1 MASDKS
7 PSEDPRL
14 VFNLPGTWFPVAIT
28 DEGASEQ
35 DVERMVQGIVGPA
48 DDAAVLRRQMHD
60 QVVDACAAAAE
71 GGAVAMYFG
80 KELEKD
86 APFPVNI
93 TVYQPPG
100 LRMSPAI
107 GTESDEVFGILRMG
121 FDDADDT
128 FVDVEGGNYRA
139 LRRLLIEKDDSFQIE
154 VPEEETPEEAALRA
168 EAEKLSIR
176 ADARRLL
183 GARARHEADR
193 DRLLRNADGHD
204 QEPHARAL
212 RSAHRSV
219 LLRSGSADEVDPSPR
234 PQLRPRRRPQTNPK
248 KQPPTN
254 SHPGTADD
262 ALSAVGRASWS
273 LEGFSRCRDEA
284 NNREPLPDHNYHP
297 TRRNTS

>member
-1 MASDKS
+1 MTSDNNTRD
-7 PSEDPRL
+7 EPRL
-14 VFNLPGTWFPVAIT
+14 IFTLPGTWYPVAIT

-60 QVVDACAAAAE
+60 QVVDACADAME

-100 LRMSPAI
+100 LRMSPAV

-121 FDDADDT
+121 FEDADDA

-139 LRRLLIEKDDSFQIE
+139 LRRVLIEKDDSFQIE

-168 EAEKLSIR
+168 EAEKLQFERMRVDYWAHVPDTKQIVIVSFATQMAMIKHLMLELF
-176 ADARRLL
+176 DLL
-183 GARARHEADR
+183 IAASYFVSD
-193 DRLLRNADGHD
+193 
-204 QEPHARAL
+204 
-212 RSAHRSV
+212 
-219 LLRSGSADEVDPSPR
+219 SADEVESESEDTAETTSEA
-234 PQLRPRRRPQTNPK
+234 TNEPEEA
-248 KQPPTN
+248 
-254 SHPGTADD
+254 TAD
-262 ALSAVGRASWS
+262 
-273 LEGFSRCRDEA
+273 
-284 NNREPLPDHNYHP
+284 
-297 TRRNTS
+297 

>member
-35 DVERMVQGIVGPA
+35 DVERMVQDIVGPA

-168 EAEKLSIR
+168 EAEKLQFERMRVDYWAHVPDTKQIVIVSFVTQMAMIKNLMLELF
-176 ADARRLL
+176 DLL
-183 GARARHEADR
+183 IAA
-193 DRLLRNADGHD
+193 
-204 QEPHARAL
+204 
-212 RSAHRSV
+212 SYFV
-219 LLRSGSADEVDPSPR
+219 SGSADEVESESEATAETTSEA
-234 PQLRPRRRPQTNPK
+234 TNEPEEA
-248 KQPPTN
+248 
-254 SHPGTADD
+254 TAD
-262 ALSAVGRASWS
+262 
-273 LEGFSRCRDEA
+273 
-284 NNREPLPDHNYHP
+284 
-297 TRRNTS
+297 

>member
-1 MASDKS
+1 MTSDNNLGD
-7 PSEDPRL
+7 DPRL

-28 DEGASEQ
+28 DDGAVEQ
-35 DVERMVQGIVGPA
+35 DVERLVLGIVGPA
-48 DDAAVLRRQMHD
+48 DNAAVLRRQMHD

-168 EAEKLSIR
+168 EAEKLQFER
-176 ADARRLL
+176 MRVDYW
-183 GARARHEADR
+183 
-193 DRLLRNADGHD
+193 
-204 QEPHARAL
+204 
-212 RSAHRSV
+212 AHVPDTKQIVIVSFATQMAMIKHLMLELFDLFIAASYFV
-219 LLRSGSADEVDPSPR
+219 SDSADEVESESEATAETTSEA
-234 PQLRPRRRPQTNPK
+234 TNEPEEA
-248 KQPPTN
+248 
-254 SHPGTADD
+254 TAD
-262 ALSAVGRASWS
+262 
-273 LEGFSRCRDEA
+273 
-284 NNREPLPDHNYHP
+284 
-297 TRRNTS
+297 

>member
-28 DEGASEQ
+28 DDGAVEQ
-35 DVERMVQGIVGPA
+35 DVERLVQGIVGPA

-60 QVVDACAAAAE
+60 QVVDACAEAAE

-121 FDDADDT
+121 FDDADDA
-128 FVDVEGGNYRA
+128 FVDVEGGNYHA

-154 VPEEETPEEAALRA
+154 APEEETPEEAALRA
-168 EAEKLSIR
+168 EAEKLDLERMRVDYWAHVPGTKQIVIVSFATQMAMIKHLMLELF
-176 ADARRLL
+176 DLL
-183 GARARHEADR
+183 IAASYFVSD
-193 DRLLRNADGHD
+193 
-204 QEPHARAL
+204 
-212 RSAHRSV
+212 
-219 LLRSGSADEVDPSPR
+219 SADEVESESEATAETTSEA
-234 PQLRPRRRPQTNPK
+234 TNEPEEA
-248 KQPPTN
+248 
-254 SHPGTADD
+254 TAD
-262 ALSAVGRASWS
+262 
-273 LEGFSRCRDEA
+273 
-284 NNREPLPDHNYHP
+284 
-297 TRRNTS
+297 

>member
-1 MASDKS
+1 MTSDNNTRD
-7 PSEDPRL
+7 EPRL
-14 VFNLPGTWFPVAIT
+14 IFTLPGTWYPVAIT

-60 QVVDACAAAAE
+60 QVVDACAEAME

-107 GTESDEVFGILRMG
+107 GTESEEVFGILRMG
-121 FDDADDT
+121 FDDADDA

-139 LRRLLIEKDDSFQIE
+139 LRRVLIEKDDSFQIE

-168 EAEKLSIR
+168 EAEKLQFERMRVDYWAHVPDTKQIVIVSFATQMAMIKYLMLELF
-176 ADARRLL
+176 DLL
-183 GARARHEADR
+183 IAA
-193 DRLLRNADGHD
+193 
-204 QEPHARAL
+204 
-212 RSAHRSV
+212 SYFV
-219 LLRSGSADEVDPSPR
+219 SGSADEAESESEATAETTSEDTAEPEEA
-234 PQLRPRRRPQTNPK
+234 
-248 KQPPTN
+248 
-254 SHPGTADD
+254 TAD
-262 ALSAVGRASWS
+262 
-273 LEGFSRCRDEA
+273 
-284 NNREPLPDHNYHP
+284 
-297 TRRNTS
+297 

>member
-1 MASDKS
+1 MASDNNLG
-7 PSEDPRL
+7 DTPRL

-28 DEGASEQ
+28 DDGAVEQ
-35 DVERMVQGIVGPA
+35 DVERLVLGIVGPA

-60 QVVDACAAAAE
+60 QVVDACAAAME

-121 FDDADDT
+121 FDDADDA

-139 LRRLLIEKDDSFQIE
+139 LRRALIEKDDSFQIE

-168 EAEKLSIR
+168 EAEKLDLER
-176 ADARRLL
+176 MRVDYW
-183 GARARHEADR
+183 
-193 DRLLRNADGHD
+193 
-204 QEPHARAL
+204 
-212 RSAHRSV
+212 AHM
-219 LLRSGSADEVDPSPR
+219 
-234 PQLRPRRRPQTNPK
+234 
-248 KQPPTN
+248 
-254 SHPGTADD
+254 PGTKQIVIVSFATQMAMIKHLMLELFDLLIAASYFVSDSANETESEPEATAETTPEDTAEPEEATAD
-262 ALSAVGRASWS
+262 
-273 LEGFSRCRDEA
+273 
-284 NNREPLPDHNYHP
+284 
-297 TRRNTS
+297 

>member
-1 MASDKS
+1 MTSDNNTRD
-7 PSEDPRL
+7 EPRL
-14 VFNLPGTWFPVAIT
+14 IFTLPGTWYPVAIT

-60 QVVDACAAAAE
+60 QVVDACAEAME

-121 FDDADDT
+121 FDDADDA

-154 VPEEETPEEAALRA
+154 EETPEEATLRA
-168 EAEKLSIR
+168 EAEKLDLER
-176 ADARRLL
+176 MRVDYW
-183 GARARHEADR
+183 
-193 DRLLRNADGHD
+193 
-204 QEPHARAL
+204 
-212 RSAHRSV
+212 AHV
-219 LLRSGSADEVDPSPR
+219 
-234 PQLRPRRRPQTNPK
+234 
-248 KQPPTN
+248 
-254 SHPGTADD
+254 PGTKQIVIVSFATQMAMIKHLMLELFDLFIAASRFVTDSTDQDD
-262 ALSAVGRASWS
+262 AGTVT
-273 LEGFSRCRDEA
+273 EA
-284 NNREPLPDHNYHP
+284 ENATAEESP
-297 TRRNTS
+297 S

>member
-168 EAEKLSIR
+168 EAEKLQFERMHVDYWAHVPDTKQIVIVSFVTQMAMIKNLMLELF
-176 ADARRLL
+176 DLL
-183 GARARHEADR
+183 IAA
-193 DRLLRNADGHD
+193 
-204 QEPHARAL
+204 
-212 RSAHRSV
+212 SYFV
-219 LLRSGSADEVDPSPR
+219 SGSADEVESESEATAETTSEA
-234 PQLRPRRRPQTNPK
+234 TNEPEEA
-248 KQPPTN
+248 
-254 SHPGTADD
+254 TAD
-262 ALSAVGRASWS
+262 
-273 LEGFSRCRDEA
+273 
-284 NNREPLPDHNYHP
+284 
-297 TRRNTS
+297 

>member
-1 MASDKS
+1 MTSDNNTRD
-7 PSEDPRL
+7 EPRL
-14 VFNLPGTWFPVAIT
+14 IFTLPGTWFPVAIT

-168 EAEKLSIR
+168 EAEKLQFER
-176 ADARRLL
+176 MRVDYW
-183 GARARHEADR
+183 
-193 DRLLRNADGHD
+193 
-204 QEPHARAL
+204 
-212 RSAHRSV
+212 AHVPDTKQIVIVSFATQMAMIKHLMLELFDLFIAASYFV
-219 LLRSGSADEVDPSPR
+219 SDSADEVESESEATAETTSEA
-234 PQLRPRRRPQTNPK
+234 TNEPEEA
-248 KQPPTN
+248 
-254 SHPGTADD
+254 TAD
-262 ALSAVGRASWS
+262 
-273 LEGFSRCRDEA
+273 
-284 NNREPLPDHNYHP
+284 
-297 TRRNTS
+297 

>member
-1 MASDKS
+1 MTSDNNTRD
-7 PSEDPRL
+7 EPRL
-14 VFNLPGTWFPVAIT
+14 IFTLPGTWYPVAIT

-60 QVVDACAAAAE
+60 QVVDACDAAAE

-168 EAEKLSIR
+168 EAEKLQFERMRVDYWAHVPDTKQIVIVSFVTQMAMIKNLMLELF
-176 ADARRLL
+176 DLL
-183 GARARHEADR
+183 IAASYFVSD
-193 DRLLRNADGHD
+193 
-204 QEPHARAL
+204 
-212 RSAHRSV
+212 
-219 LLRSGSADEVDPSPR
+219 SADEVESESEATAETTSEA
-234 PQLRPRRRPQTNPK
+234 TNEPEEA
-248 KQPPTN
+248 
-254 SHPGTADD
+254 TAD
-262 ALSAVGRASWS
+262 
-273 LEGFSRCRDEA
+273 
-284 NNREPLPDHNYHP
+284 
-297 TRRNTS
+297 

>member
-60 QVVDACAAAAE
+60 QVVDACAEAME

-107 GTESDEVFGILRMG
+107 GTESEEVFGILRMG
-121 FDDADDT
+121 FEDADDE
-128 FVDVEGGNYRA
+128 FVEVEGANFRA
-139 LRRLLIEKDDSFQIE
+139 LRRVLIEKDDSFHVE
-154 VPEEETPEEAALRA
+154 APKDETPEEAALRA
-168 EAEKLSIR
+168 EAEKLDLER
-176 ADARRLL
+176 MRVDYW
-183 GARARHEADR
+183 
-193 DRLLRNADGHD
+193 
-204 QEPHARAL
+204 
-212 RSAHRSV
+212 AHVPGTKQIVIVSFATQMAMIKHLMLELFDLIV
-219 LLRSGSADEVDPSPR
+219 AASHFVTSSADEGTSGPM
-234 PQLRPRRRPQTNPK
+234 TETETE
-248 KQPPTN
+248 PTDTDTT
-254 SHPGTADD
+254 TAT
-262 ALSAVGRASWS
+262 ASATEASS
-273 LEGFSRCRDEA
+273 S
-284 NNREPLPDHNYHP
+284 
-297 TRRNTS
+297 S

>member
-1 MASDKS
+1 MTSDNNTRD
-7 PSEDPRL
+7 EPRL
-14 VFNLPGTWFPVAIT
+14 IFTLPGTWYPVAIT

-60 QVVDACAAAAE
+60 QVVDACAEAME

-121 FDDADDT
+121 FDDADDA

-154 VPEEETPEEAALRA
+154 VPEDETPEEAALRA
-168 EAEKLSIR
+168 EAEKLEFER
-176 ADARRLL
+176 MRVDYW
-183 GARARHEADR
+183 
-193 DRLLRNADGHD
+193 
-204 QEPHARAL
+204 
-212 RSAHRSV
+212 AHVPGTKQIVIVSFMTQMAMIKHLMLELFDLIV
-219 LLRSGSADEVDPSPR
+219 AASHFVTSSADE
-234 PQLRPRRRPQTNPK
+234 
-248 KQPPTN
+248 
-254 SHPGTADD
+254 GTSGPITEAETTDTD
-262 ALSAVGRASWS
+262 TDTEASS
-273 LEGFSRCRDEA
+273 S
-284 NNREPLPDHNYHP
+284 
-297 TRRNTS
+297 S

>member
-168 EAEKLSIR
+168 EAEKLQFERMRVDYWAHVPDTKQIVIVSFVTQMAMIKNLMLELF
-176 ADARRLL
+176 DLL
-183 GARARHEADR
+183 IAA
-193 DRLLRNADGHD
+193 
-204 QEPHARAL
+204 
-212 RSAHRSV
+212 SYFV
-219 LLRSGSADEVDPSPR
+219 SGSADEVESESEATAETTSEA
-234 PQLRPRRRPQTNPK
+234 TNEPEEA
-248 KQPPTN
+248 
-254 SHPGTADD
+254 TAD
-262 ALSAVGRASWS
+262 
-273 LEGFSRCRDEA
+273 
-284 NNREPLPDHNYHP
+284 
-297 TRRNTS
+297 

>member
-1 MASDKS
+1 MASDNNLG
-7 PSEDPRL
+7 DAPRL
-14 VFNLPGTWFPVAIT
+14 VFNLPGTWYPVAIT

-60 QVVDACAAAAE
+60 QVVDACAEAME

-121 FDDADDT
+121 FDDADDA

-139 LRRLLIEKDDSFQIE
+139 LRRVLIEKDDSFQIE

-168 EAEKLSIR
+168 EAEKLQFER
-176 ADARRLL
+176 MRVDYW
-183 GARARHEADR
+183 
-193 DRLLRNADGHD
+193 
-204 QEPHARAL
+204 
-212 RSAHRSV
+212 AHVPDTKQIVIVSFATQMAMIKHLMLELFDLIV
-219 LLRSGSADEVDPSPR
+219 AASHFVTSSADE
-234 PQLRPRRRPQTNPK
+234 
-248 KQPPTN
+248 
-254 SHPGTADD
+254 GTSGPMTEAETTDTTT
-262 ALSAVGRASWS
+262 ATASATEASS
-273 LEGFSRCRDEA
+273 S
-284 NNREPLPDHNYHP
+284 
-297 TRRNTS
+297 S

>member
-1 MASDKS
+1 MASDNNLG
-7 PSEDPRL
+7 DAPRL

-60 QVVDACAAAAE
+60 QVVDACAEAME

-121 FDDADDT
+121 FEDADDE
-128 FVDVEGGNYRA
+128 FVEVEGANFRA
-139 LRRLLIEKDDSFQIE
+139 LRRVLIEKDDSFHVE
-154 VPEEETPEEAALRA
+154 APEDETPEEAALRA
-168 EAEKLSIR
+168 EAEKLQFER
-176 ADARRLL
+176 MRVDYW
-183 GARARHEADR
+183 
-193 DRLLRNADGHD
+193 
-204 QEPHARAL
+204 
-212 RSAHRSV
+212 AHVPDTKQIVIVSFVTQMAMIKHLMLELFDLFIAASRFVTS
-219 LLRSGSADEVDPSPR
+219 SADEGTSGPMTEAETTDTTTATATATEPS
-234 PQLRPRRRPQTNPK
+234 
-248 KQPPTN
+248 
-254 SHPGTADD
+254 S
-262 ALSAVGRASWS
+262 SS
-273 LEGFSRCRDEA
+273 
-284 NNREPLPDHNYHP
+284 
-297 TRRNTS
+297 

>member
-14 VFNLPGTWFPVAIT
+14 VFNLPGTWYPVAIT

-35 DVERMVQGIVGPA
+35 DVERMVHGIVGPA

-60 QVVDACAAAAE
+60 QVVDACAEAME

-121 FDDADDT
+121 FDDADDA

-139 LRRLLIEKDDSFQIE
+139 LRRVLIEKDDSFQIE

-168 EAEKLSIR
+168 EAEKLQFERMRVDYWAHVPDTKQIVIVSFATQMAMIKYLMLELF
-176 ADARRLL
+176 DLL
-183 GARARHEADR
+183 IAA
-193 DRLLRNADGHD
+193 
-204 QEPHARAL
+204 
-212 RSAHRSV
+212 SYFV
-219 LLRSGSADEVDPSPR
+219 SGSADEAESESEATAETTSEDTAEPEEA
-234 PQLRPRRRPQTNPK
+234 
-248 KQPPTN
+248 
-254 SHPGTADD
+254 TAD
-262 ALSAVGRASWS
+262 
-273 LEGFSRCRDEA
+273 
-284 NNREPLPDHNYHP
+284 
-297 TRRNTS
+297 

>member
-168 EAEKLSIR
+168 EAEKLQFERMRVDYWAHVPDTKQIVIVSFVTQMAMIKNLMLELF
-176 ADARRLL
+176 DLL
-183 GARARHEADR
+183 IAA
-193 DRLLRNADGHD
+193 
-204 QEPHARAL
+204 
-212 RSAHRSV
+212 SYFV
-219 LLRSGSADEVDPSPR
+219 SGSADEVESESEATA
-234 PQLRPRRRPQTNPK
+234 QTTSEA
-248 KQPPTN
+248 TN
-254 SHPGTADD
+254 EPEEATAD
-262 ALSAVGRASWS
+262 
-273 LEGFSRCRDEA
+273 
-284 NNREPLPDHNYHP
+284 
-297 TRRNTS
+297 